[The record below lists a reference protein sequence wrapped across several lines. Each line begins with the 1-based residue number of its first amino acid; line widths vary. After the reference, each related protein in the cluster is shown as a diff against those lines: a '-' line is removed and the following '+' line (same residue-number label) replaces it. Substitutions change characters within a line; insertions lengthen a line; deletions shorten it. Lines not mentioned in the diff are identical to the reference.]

1 LENEIDKMNIRPAN
15 IEDVKQIFEFVKI
28 IAVKE
33 TNNVISL
40 PEEFS
45 STIADQEKWIR
56 YYSENEN
63 ALLLVA
69 ETEGKIVG
77 VLDFKTH
84 PKIRMSHSGEF
95 GISILPEYQNQK
107 IGSKMIEFL
116 LQWTTTRPKIK
127 KINLCVFHPNT
138 RAIHVYK
145 KLGFEIEGVQVGAV
159 QISQGE
165 FIDLVMMA
173 RVV

>member
-1 LENEIDKMNIRPAN
+1 MNIRPAT
-15 IEDVKQIFEFVKI
+15 IDDVKDIFVFVKI
-28 IAVKE
+28 IAVTE

-45 STIADQEKWIR
+45 STLADQEKWIR

-107 IGSKMIEFL
+107 IGSEMIEFL
-116 LQWTTTRPKIK
+116 LQWSTTRPKIK
-127 KINLCVFHPNT
+127 KINLSVFHPNA

-145 KLGFEIEGVQVGAV
+145 KLGFEIEGVQMKAV
-159 QISQGE
+159 QISDGE
-165 FIDLVMMA
+165 FIDLVMMGK
-173 RVV
+173 VI

>member
-1 LENEIDKMNIRPAN
+1 MIIRPAT
-15 IEDVKQIFEFVKI
+15 IDDVKDIFDFVKI

-45 STIADQEKWIR
+45 TTIADQEKWIK

-69 ETEGKIVG
+69 EVDNKIVG

-116 LQWTTTRPKIK
+116 FQWATTRPQIK
-127 KINLCVFHPNT
+127 KINLCVFHPNE

-145 KLGFEIEGVQVGAV
+145 KLGFEVEGVQVRAV
-159 QISQGE
+159 QISDGE
-165 FIDLVMMA
+165 FIDLVMMSKFVKYP
-173 RVV
+173 R

>member
-1 LENEIDKMNIRPAN
+1 MNIRPAT
-15 IEDVKQIFEFVKI
+15 IDDVKDIFEFVKI
-28 IAVKE
+28 IAVTE

-45 STIADQEKWIR
+45 SALADQEKWIR

-107 IGSKMIEFL
+107 IGSEMIEFL
-116 LQWTTTRPKIK
+116 LQWSTTRPKIK
-127 KINLCVFHPNT
+127 KINLSVFHPNA

-145 KLGFEIEGVQVGAV
+145 KLGFEIEGVQMKAV
-159 QISQGE
+159 QISDGE
-165 FIDLVMMA
+165 FIDLVMMGK
-173 RVV
+173 VI